1 MNDVIKGA
9 NFNEQTG
16 GSAHAHTP
24 NGKYPS
30 DSRASLRDVKDLK
43 IT

>member
-1 MNDVIKGA
+1 MNDAIKGA
-9 NFNEQTG
+9 NFTDQAG

-30 DSRASLRDVKDLK
+30 DSRVSLKGRK
-43 IT
+43 IF